1 MTIQFSLPRWY
12 DLHTHFRQDETL
24 SATVRD
30 HVSMNCAGAL
40 AMPNT
45 APPVGK
51 VFEADKVSNY
61 KSIENYRAEI
71 FSAADGSF
79 KEVIVPL
86 YLTRDTT
93 PQMIEKGAKAGIL
106 KACKYYPP
114 HGTTGAEFGA
124 PLERFMENGV
134 FQAMQE
140 AGITLCI
147 HGEEHGLDPERY
159 FGRTENA
166 EEIFYTQHMPRLI
179 DSYPDLRVVGEHL
192 TTKVGVD
199 FIQDAPSHVKAN
211 ITPQHLLYT
220 IGDLLN
226 GLKYHLYCLP
236 LVKYNEDR
244 AALRKAATA
253 PNNTKFFAGTDSA
266 PHTQKATACGCAAG
280 CYTGGIAPQL
290 YAQAF
295 EMSGV
300 DLSAQK
306 GQDIFKNFLCTI
318 GQKYYDLPEPTE
330 SFTLEKLPENVQPLE
345 VGDNTIIPLPL
356 GMECEVPW
364 RIKPN

>member
-1 MTIQFSLPRWY
+1 MQ
-12 DLHTHFRQDETL
+12 
-24 SATVRD
+24 
-30 HVSMNCAGAL
+30 CAGAL

-51 VFEADKVSNY
+51 VFEKEQVSNY
-61 KSIENYRAEI
+61 KSIEQYRAEI
-71 FSAADGSF
+71 LEAANGAF
-79 KEVIVPL
+79 REVIVPL
-86 YLTRDTT
+86 YLTHDTT
-93 PQMIEKGAKAGIL
+93 PQMIEQGAAAGLL

-140 AGITLCI
+140 AGVTLCI
-147 HGEEHGLDPERY
+147 HGEEHGLAAERY
-159 FGRTENA
+159 FDRGENA
-166 EEIFYTQHMPRLI
+166 EEIFYREHMPRLVEKF
-179 DSYPDLRVVGEHL
+179 PTLRIVGEHL

-199 FIQDAPSHVKAN
+199 FVNDAPDHVKAN

-220 IGDLLN
+220 VSSLLN

-236 LVKYNEDR
+236 LVKFEEDR
-244 AALRKAATA
+244 AALRDAATA
-253 PNNTKFFAGTDSA
+253 TDNSKFFAGTDSA
-266 PHTQKATACGCAAG
+266 PHTQKTTPCGCAAG

-295 EMSGV
+295 EMAGV
-300 DLSAQK
+300 DLGTQA
-306 GQDIFKNFLCTI
+306 GQVILEKFLCTI
-318 GQKYYDLPEPTE
+318 GREFYDLPTPQET
-330 SFTLEKLPENVQPLE
+330 FTLEKTPEDIHPLKI
-345 VGDNTIIPLPL
+345 GDQTIIPLPL

-364 RIKPN
+364 RIRRR